1 MHIQLSK
8 VQGLNVI
15 QEKMTIF
22 NHLSTLD
29 YFNFIF
35 LIFCANQTCSYRYFE
50 QLLIFLCLEKH
61 ISKFFYDLVYSGM

>member
-35 LIFCANQTCSYRYFE
+35 LIFVQT
-50 QLLIFLCLEKH
+50 K
-61 ISKFFYDLVYSGM
+61 LVDILSSC